1 MKWTRLKKLIE
12 MNLFRDLNFDTSKVH
27 TDAIRNWTW
36 NSNHVLK
43 KKIPKNRSFS
53 RQSNFQN
60 IIINVKVFLSN
71 KNFHKINGFSSKFYW
86 FSPFQGWFS
95 VMTIWNRFRVGFE
108 VGIGRFLKNLNSKLL
123 LIWKLKISWYI
134 WNVEK
139 AHVDFSN

>member
-1 MKWTRLKKLIE
+1 MKWTRLTKLIE

-36 NSNHVLK
+36 KSNLE

-86 FSPFQGWFS
+86 FSSFQGWFS
-95 VMTIWNRFRVGFE
+95 VMTIWSRFRVGFE
-108 VGIGRFLKNLNSKLL
+108 VGIGRFFKNLNSKLL